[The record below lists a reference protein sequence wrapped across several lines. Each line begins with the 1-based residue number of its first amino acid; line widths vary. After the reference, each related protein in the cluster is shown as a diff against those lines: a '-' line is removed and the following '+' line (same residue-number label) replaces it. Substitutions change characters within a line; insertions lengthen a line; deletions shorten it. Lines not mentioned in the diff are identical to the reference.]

1 MLQNHFQWRNTVM
14 LPISGMTLSSVPVI
28 VLCWLGALFALIL
41 QPQGLFTFLFVVL
54 SCVKL
59 LTFGCNLCALILG
72 GHYSMVWVE
81 RDLGD
86 NFVQSSTGPVQPG
99 LGQSQGWDICISVQ
113 VLYNYFIWTYD
124 LFVVFWDPPLNV
136 VVFTA

>member
-1 MLQNHFQWRNTVM
+1 MKKYSYASNLRDDTEFCSCHCA
-14 LPISGMTLSSVPVI
+14 
-28 VLCWLGALFALIL
+28 VLVGALFALIL
-41 QPQGLFTFLFVVL
+41 QPQGLLTFLFVVL

-113 VLYNYFIWTYD
+113 VLYK
-124 LFVVFWDPPLNV
+124 
-136 VVFTA
+136 